1 MTTKSKQ
8 VMNVLITARNS
19 YIGNSFA
26 EWVSSCPEY
35 SVDFIT
41 CRDDRW
47 RQTSFSK
54 YNVILHVAGIAHVEA
69 KGNQSELYYKI
80 NTDLTIDLARKAKAD
95 GVKQFIFL
103 SSMIVFGESNV
114 KNRNIIVTSNTK
126 PAPSGFYGDSKLKA
140 EKGIIDLQGEGFNI
154 VIVRPPMIYG
164 RDSKGNFPKLVRLA
178 QLSPIFPNIDNYRSM
193 LYIDNLSEFLRLII
207 ENKEY
212 GYFHPQNKEYVNT
225 KDLVQSIAR
234 ANNKN
239 IFLIKAFN
247 PLITFFSRKINLIN
261 KVFGTFIYDQE
272 MSGYR
277 QDYRK
282 SDLEGS
288 LMSIYS
294 LEVKTK

>member
-1 MTTKSKQ
+1 
-8 VMNVLITARNS
+8 
-19 YIGNSFA
+19 
-26 EWVSSCPEY
+26 
-35 SVDFIT
+35 
-41 CRDDRW
+41 
-47 RQTSFSK
+47 
-54 YNVILHVAGIAHVEA
+54 
-69 KGNQSELYYKI
+69 
-80 NTDLTIDLARKAKAD
+80 LARKAKAD